1 MGQLILVRHTEV
13 AQHWRGRCYGRSDA
27 GLGRLG
33 LEAALELAP
42 ILARTKPT
50 GVVSSPLR
58 RARFLAG
65 LVAREAGLPLTIDAR
80 LAECNFGSWEGR
92 TWDDIYRESGDAMMG
107 MVAAPASFRP
117 GGNGETTIEVRD
129 RAMAVFNSLRDY
141 SNVLVISHGGP
152 IAAIR
157 GTLRTLDVE
166 QWPSLVPQTGEWVE
180 IGD

>member
-27 GLGRLG
+27 GLSRLG
-33 LEAALELAP
+33 LKAALELAP
-42 ILARTKPT
+42 ILARSNPARII
-50 GVVSSPLR
+50 SSPLR

-92 TWDDIYRESGDAMMG
+92 TWDDIYRDSGDAMMG
-107 MVAAPASFRP
+107 MVAAPESFRP
-117 GGNGETTIEVRD
+117 GGGETTFDLRD
-129 RAMAVFNSLRDY
+129 RAMAWLASVPPDRPLLA
-141 SNVLVISHGGP
+141 VCHGGP

-157 GTLRTLDVE
+157 GTLSGAPTKE
-166 QWPSLVPQTGEWVE
+166 WPALIPEPGQWVE